1 MDNFNENSILYMV
14 CAKLFRDNSG
24 SCYQAICEDICS
36 ALSLHCCSIWRRE
49 NNGQQRLGYHETA
62 GSTSDLKISN
72 LDFHVNKYIFEQK
85 LPLVIE
91 RSKTDKR
98 FPNVKSFSVN
108 VQGMPI
114 VNDNTVLGS
123 LIFYSATGVSDKLL
137 DIQQSIAKELA
148 IGIDQLKENYFST
161 VRLQK
166 LRRELESARN
176 IQQGLLPK
184 EFPKVHG
191 IQIGA
196 RTISTYEVS
205 GDYYD
210 FVNTDH
216 ENLGIVIGDVMGKG
230 VPAAM
235 LMAMARTVT
244 RSIARHDLAPNVVLS
259 EINGA
264 LYDDLAPTGMFL
276 TMFYTLYNP
285 QQKALLYSSA
295 GHNPPVVLGRKSG
308 KIEFLQCRGVY
319 IGGRANLT
327 YKLQTRKLESGDIV
341 VFYTD
346 GLLDAKNVQGEEF
359 GIERVA
365 AVLKEYEHCQAS
377 AIVDFLGMKVTQFI
391 GATEQLDDITY
402 VLIKAE

>member
-1 MDNFNENSILYMV
+1 MNNFNEKSILYKV

-24 SCYQAICEDICS
+24 AGYKAICQDICS
-36 ALSLHCCSIWRRE
+36 ALDLRCCSIWRRE

-62 GSTSDLKISN
+62 GSALDLTISN
-72 LDFHVNKYIFEQK
+72 LDFQVNKYIYEQK
-85 LPLVIE
+85 VPVVIE
-91 RSKTDKR
+91 QSKTDKR
-98 FPNVKSFSVN
+98 FPDIKSFHVN
-108 VQGMPI
+108 VQGMPV
-114 VNDNTVLGS
+114 VNGNSILGS
-123 LIFYSATGVSDKLL
+123 LIFYYTKGVSKDLL
-137 DIQQSIAKELA
+137 DIQQSIANELA
-148 IGIDQLKENYFST
+148 VGIDQLKQNYFST
-161 VRLQK
+161 VRQQK

-176 IQQGLLPK
+176 IQQSLLPK
-184 EFPKVHG
+184 KFPKVPG

-196 RTISTYEVS
+196 RTIPTYEVS

-235 LMAMARTVT
+235 LMAMVRTVT
-244 RSIARHDLAPNVVLS
+244 RSVAKHDLAPNVVLS
-259 EINGA
+259 EINSA
-264 LYDDLAPTGMFL
+264 LYDDLAPAGMFL

-295 GHNPPVVLGRKSG
+295 GHNPPAILSRKSG

-319 IGGRANLT
+319 IGGRAKLA

-346 GLLDAKNVQGEEF
+346 GLLDAKNAQGEEF

-365 AVLKEYEHCQAS
+365 KVLQEYEHCEAA
-377 AIVDFLGMKVTQFI
+377 AIVDFLGMKVMQFT
-391 GATEQLDDITY
+391 GATEQVDDITY